1 MFKLTLSSP
10 ALLHVAT
17 GYHVGQCMSAGWPGK
32 KVGHILYLKFQ
43 RFRLVV
49 VLLLKAFGIINLAP
63 ENNLLSQTLT

>member
-1 MFKLTLSSP
+1 MFKLTLSSL

-17 GYHVGQCMSAGWPGK
+17 GYHAGQCMSAGWPGR
-32 KVGHILYLKFQ
+32 KVGHIPYLKFQ
-43 RFRLVV
+43 MFRLVV